1 MENVMTKGFCE
12 LNEQEMM
19 ETDGGIAIL
28 PIIVM
33 VGAAMLLTGCTSG
46 SGDSS
51 SETTTTTAAPRA
63 RDVQIHT
70 QTGCTP
76 GNCTQ
81 GWGSDCPVR

>member
-33 VGAAMLLTGCTSG
+33 SV
-46 SGDSS
+46 
-51 SETTTTTAAPRA
+51 EP
-63 RDVQIHT
+63 
-70 QTGCTP
+70 
-76 GNCTQ
+76 NCF
-81 GWGSDCPVR
+81 